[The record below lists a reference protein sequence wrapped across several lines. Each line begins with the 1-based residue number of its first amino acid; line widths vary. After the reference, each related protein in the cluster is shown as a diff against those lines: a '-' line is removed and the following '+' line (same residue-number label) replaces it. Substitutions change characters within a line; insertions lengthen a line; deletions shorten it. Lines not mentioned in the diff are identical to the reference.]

1 MKNIDVAAAVL
12 LVVGGLNWGLI
23 GLGGPDLV
31 AALLGQASW
40 ASRLVYGLVGVS
52 AVWQALQW
60 KGIQRRWLPRPQAVL
75 PVIALALLAA
85 APLTAQQ
92 PGVETGMA
100 KPGTMNVVETAV
112 AAGQFKTL
120 ATALQTAGLVETL
133 QGKGPFTV
141 FAPTDAAFAKL
152 PKGTLDGLLQD
163 KAKLTKVLTYHVVAG
178 DVSAADLKSRADRNG
193 YVTLQTVEGS
203 DLTIQLTTK
212 GVSVGREMADVTSAD
227 VPASNGVIHVIDA
240 VLLPP
245 NMN

>member
-40 ASRLVYGLVGVS
+40 ASRLVYGLVGLS

-60 KGIQRRWLPRPQAVL
+60 KGIQRRWLLRPQAVL
-75 PVIALALLAA
+75 PVIALAVLAA
-85 APLTAQQ
+85 APVNAQQ

-100 KPGTMNVVETAV
+100 KPATMNVVETAV

-163 KAKLTKVLTYHVVAG
+163 KAKLTQVLTYHVVPG
-178 DVSAADLKSRADRNG
+178 DIRAADLKSRADRNG
-193 YVTLQTVEGS
+193 YVTLKTVEGS
-203 DLTIQLTTK
+203 ELTIQLTTK
-212 GVSVGREMADVTSAD
+212 GVSVGKEMANVTSAD

-245 NMN
+245 NKN

>member
-31 AALLGQASW
+31 AALLGQGSW

-75 PVIALALLAA
+75 PVIGLALLAA
-85 APLTAQQ
+85 APLMAQQ
-92 PGVETGMA
+92 PVETGMA
-100 KPGTMNVVETAV
+100 KPGTVVETAV

-120 ATALQTAGLVETL
+120 ATALETAGLVETL

-152 PKGTLDGLLQD
+152 PKGTLDGLLAD

-178 DVSAADLKSRADRNG
+178 GPDPVVDGSWGSQRGRHRRDATDAGRARPRDG
-193 YVTLQTVEGS
+193 DKLS
-203 DLTIQLTTK
+203 PAQLP
-212 GVSVGREMADVTSAD
+212 R
-227 VPASNGVIHVIDA
+227 P
-240 VLLPP
+240 LLCSGWCEWRR
-245 NMN
+245 

>member
-40 ASRLVYGLVGVS
+40 ASRLVYGLVGLS

-60 KGIQRRWLPRPQAVL
+60 KGIQRRWLLRPQAVL
-75 PVIALALLAA
+75 PVIALAVLAA
-85 APLTAQQ
+85 APVNAQQ

-100 KPGTMNVVETAV
+100 KPATMNVVETAV

-163 KAKLTKVLTYHVVAG
+163 KAKLTQVLTYHVVPG
-178 DVSAADLKSRADRNG
+178 DIRAADLKSRADRNG
-193 YVTLQTVEGS
+193 YVKLETVEGS
-203 DLTIQLTTK
+203 QLTIQLTTK
-212 GVSVGREMADVTSAD
+212 GVSVGKEMANVTSAD

-245 NMN
+245 NKN

>member
-75 PVIALALLAA
+75 PVIGLALLAA
-85 APLTAQQ
+85 APLRAQQ

-100 KPGTMNVVETAV
+100 KPATMNVVETAI

-152 PKGTLDGLLQD
+152 PKGTLDALLQD

-178 DVSAADLKSRADRNG
+178 DIRAADLKSRADRNG
-193 YVTLQTVEGS
+193 YVKLKTVEGS

-212 GVSVGREMADVTSAD
+212 GVSVGKEMANVTSAD
-227 VPASNGVIHVIDA
+227 VPASNGVIHVVDA

-245 NMN
+245 NKN